1 MTERYHN
8 TSPRPWLLWTLSLIA
23 LLVAVINLRLALDQ
37 AINAGAYRA
46 LGVAYPPLLRSAL
59 ALAWGIGFAAVG
71 IGLARRQPWARRGLL
86 VLVSNY
92 GAFGV
97 LWLVVY
103 ARSDFSRDRFPF
115 QIAVTV
121 GLIAAVAWITRWRRI
136 RRAFKSEDNKSGEV
150 SHEESQN

>member
-1 MTERYHN
+1 MTERYHI
-8 TSPRPWLLWTLSLIA
+8 TPRRPWLLWTLSLIA
-23 LLVAVINLRLALDQ
+23 LLVAALNLRLALDQ
-37 AINAGAYRA
+37 AVNAGEYRA
-46 LGVAYPPLLRSAL
+46 LGVSYPPLLRSAL

-71 IGLARRQPWARRGLL
+71 IGLARRQAWARRGLL

-103 ARSDFSRDRFPF
+103 AQSDFSRDRLPF
-115 QIAVTV
+115 QLAVTAA
-121 GLIAAVAWITRWRRI
+121 LIAAVAWITRWQRV

-150 SHEESQN
+150 SHDESQN